1 MVRQTERWNLQNI
14 PSELKQ
20 EVIKIGKTKGYDFTN
35 DFIVEILNKYL
46 DDEKLNEN
54 KNYFDQRWEEVIQS
68 FKFMARAQNKNAEII
83 AQQNQI
89 IEKNFKEL
97 QFQIEVLTS
106 IQQMFIGYNI
116 EDSQKFAK
124 RYQEYFKEKLPNQSD
139 LDFQEA
145 MNFEQT
151 DEEWMEENG
160 YDQ

>member
-35 DFIVEILNKYL
+35 DFIIEILNKYL

-68 FKFMARAQNKNAEII
+68 FKFMARAQNKNADII

-116 EDSQKFAK
+116 EDSQKICETIP
-124 RYQEYFKEKLPNQSD
+124 RI
-139 LDFQEA
+139 FQRKA
-145 MNFEQT
+145 S
-151 DEEWMEENG
+151 
-160 YDQ
+160 

>member
-35 DFIVEILNKYL
+35 DFIIEILNKYL

-124 RYQEYFKEKLPNQSD
+124 LYQEYFKEKLPNQSD

>member
-35 DFIVEILNKYL
+35 DFIIEILNKYL

-124 RYQEYFKEKLPNQSD
+124 LYQEYFKEKLPNQSD
-139 LDFQEA
+139 LNFQEA

>member
-35 DFIVEILNKYL
+35 DFIIEILNKYL

-139 LDFQEA
+139 LDFQEE

>member
-35 DFIVEILNKYL
+35 DFIIEILNKYL

-68 FKFMARAQNKNAEII
+68 FKFMARAQNKNADII

>member
-1 MVRQTERWNLQNI
+1 M
-14 PSELKQ
+14 
-20 EVIKIGKTKGYDFTN
+20 
-35 DFIVEILNKYL
+35 
-46 DDEKLNEN
+46 
-54 KNYFDQRWEEVIQS
+54 
-68 FKFMARAQNKNAEII
+68 
-83 AQQNQI
+83 
-89 IEKNFKEL
+89 
-97 QFQIEVLTS
+97 TS

>member
-35 DFIVEILNKYL
+35 DFIIEILNKYL

-68 FKFMARAQNKNAEII
+68 FKFMAHAQNKNAEII

-151 DEEWMEENG
+151 DGEWMEENG

>member
-35 DFIVEILNKYL
+35 DFIIEILNKYL

>member
-1 MVRQTERWNLQNI
+1 MAYKKGTWQIRNFPEDIKNQITEL
-14 PSELKQ
+14 
-20 EVIKIGKTKGYDFTN
+20 GKAKGYDFAN
-35 DFIVEILNKYL
+35 DFVIEILRQHL
-46 DDEKLNEN
+46 EDEKMGEN

-89 IEKNFKEL
+89 IDKNFKEL

-116 EDSQKFAK
+116 EDSQKFEK
-124 RYQEYFKEKLPNQSD
+124 MYQEYFKEKLPNQSD
-139 LDFQEA
+139 LDYQEA

-151 DEEWMEENG
+151 DENWMKENG
-160 YDQ
+160 YN

>member
-1 MVRQTERWNLQNI
+1 MAKKEQWNLKNFPI
-14 PSELKQ
+14 DTKQ
-20 EVIKIGKTKGYDFTN
+20 EIIKLGKSKGYDFAN
-35 DFIVEILNKYL
+35 DYVAEILNNYL
-46 DDEKLNEN
+46 EDEKMGGN

-83 AQQNQI
+83 AQQNQV

-124 RYQEYFKEKLPNQSD
+124 LYKE
-139 LDFQEA
+139 
-145 MNFEQT
+145 
-151 DEEWMEENG
+151 
-160 YDQ
+160 